1 MGTYSRAIFFSV
13 PDTLLF
19 QYSSIPNPIIPIP
32 DTPISIAQR
41 IRETL
46 TLALFALLP
55 FHALLVTVGT
65 KLILG
70 PGHAPMGML
79 AVWKEGLLVF
89 IVGIA
94 VLEIIRGTGDLR
106 IAPGKTDLFDR
117 LILALILLSVF
128 VTAMTHGDWKLFL
141 FGFKYDFVP
150 LAAFLILRRVPWSDG
165 FLPRAEGTLLGVGV
179 IVALYGIV
187 TFFLPAGFF
196 TWLGY
201 SDLHSLYVP
210 DGPLAA
216 FQQIG
221 GSSLRRIQSTMS
233 GPNQLGLWLLIPWS
247 VCIAS
252 LVRKNVTSLL
262 RYFVLACIA
271 IALLFTFSRSAW
283 IGATIIALLGVGS
296 LLPRMVFWRVT
307 AALGAL
313 VLIIAVAVSLL
324 VPSVFIRFSS
334 SRDHYLRPMEA
345 VRSIIAHPLG
355 QGLGTAGPAS
365 NRVSDTCVFLD
376 AGADATWAADR
387 PDLCVFAG
395 DIKVQP
401 ANRDC
406 NCPFI
411 PENWYLQIGV
421 ELGVLG
427 LILYM
432 ALMLSILWRLHVL
445 AFKAPVLSLVMHTG
459 RLWVFL
465 SFLAVCVAAL
475 FLHAWEDAAVA
486 YTGWV
491 LLSVIV
497 LRTHRQ

>member
-1 MGTYSRAIFFSV
+1 M
-13 PDTLLF
+13 L
-19 QYSSIPNPIIPIP
+19 
-32 DTPISIAQR
+32 QR
-41 IRETL
+41 LRETL
-46 TLALFALLP
+46 TLALLALLP
-55 FHALLVTVGT
+55 LHALLVTVAT

-79 AVWKEGLLVF
+79 AVWKEGLLMIILLGAGMELLFGRMKNEKWKVKNIRFDMIDGF
-89 IVGIA
+89 IA
-94 VLEIIRGTGDLR
+94 
-106 IAPGKTDLFDR
+106 
-117 LILALILLSVF
+117 ALIALSIF
-128 VTAMTHGDWKLFL
+128 ASIFHSSFSIFHYAL
-141 FGFKYDFVP
+141 GFKYDFIP
-150 LAAFLILRRVPWSDG
+150 LVSFLILRRVSWSDC
-165 FLPRAEGTLLGVGV
+165 FLPRAERALLGVGV

-233 GPNQLGLWLLIPWS
+233 GPNQMGLWLMIPWG

-271 IALLFTFSRSAW
+271 IALLLTFSRSAW

-313 VLIIAVAVSLL
+313 VLIIAVTVSLL

-355 QGLGTAGPAS
+355 QGLGSAGPAS
-365 NRVSDTCVFLD
+365 NRVSDACVFLD
-376 AGADATWAADR
+376 AGADATWAKDR
-387 PDLCVFAG
+387 PDLCVFVG
-395 DIKVQP
+395 DAQVQP
-401 ANRDC
+401 ADRDC

-427 LILYM
+427 LILYAM
-432 ALMLSILWRLHVL
+432 FIIFIVWHLQDAVKSEKRKEKNNDGISTFHFSLFTFLFFVGLSI
-445 AFKAPVLSLVMHTG
+445 
-459 RLWVFL
+459 
-465 SFLAVCVAAL
+465 AAL

-486 YTGWV
+486 YTAWLLVAV
-491 LLSVIV
+491 LL
-497 LRTHRQ
+497 RTGSTDTSPPAIRHHPAAAG